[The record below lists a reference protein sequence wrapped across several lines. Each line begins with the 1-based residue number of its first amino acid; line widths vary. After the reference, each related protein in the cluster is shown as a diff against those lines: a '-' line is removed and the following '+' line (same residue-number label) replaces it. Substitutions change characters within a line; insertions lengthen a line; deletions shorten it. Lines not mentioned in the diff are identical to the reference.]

1 MKRSFL
7 KISKI
12 LAILAIVTLTFA
24 LTGKVNAETTT
35 GAVAKIGN
43 TEYLTLQE
51 AVNQGGEIV
60 LEKDVTEDV
69 KIPEDKTVVINLNG
83 HNITNVNDNTIY
95 NKGNL
100 TIKGEGNLD
109 NLTHAKATVYNEVGA
124 TCILDGGNY
133 DRSKDKKGNTYY
145 TILNYGTMTIND
157 GVIVKTA
164 TVKAEKDDGYPSSLI
179 ENGWYDETKNTS
191 GKDSKLTINGGKFT
205 GGINTI
211 KNDGYGDLTINGG
224 TFTNYIQ
231 NCILNWNYVVINGG
245 KFIEENEKHSP
256 IYAGSHDDNVMYK
269 GTLVVNG
276 GIFDA
281 KNSIDA
287 DIQADKTAIV
297 IINDKNLVSE
307 KKNDKDIYYTLKAKI
322 ENSTVAGIKNL
333 EYTGKELTQDI
344 TVKDGNTTLVNGTD
358 YEVSYANNTNP
369 GKATVTITGKGNYAG
384 TITKTFII
392 KPTQV
397 KSVKVKSQ
405 GTNSV
410 TINWSAVNGVTGYKV
425 YVFDYSKNK
434 YQYAGKTKDTS
445 FEVKK
450 LKVSTTYKFK
460 VRAYVNVDGTQYFG
474 KYSTYLKSSTRPNT
488 PKVKLNSKKRKVIF
502 DVKKDSKTTG
512 YKIYMSTSKN
522 GKYARIRTLDKNVT
536 SYTKKGLKANKTY
549 YFKIRAYR
557 TVNGQQIFSNYTEV
571 LSIKV
576 RK

>member
-1 MKRSFL
+1 MKRR
-7 KISKI
+7 ISKI
-12 LAILAIVTLTFA
+12 LVILAIVTLTFA
-24 LTGKVNAETTT
+24 LTERVNAETTT
-35 GAVAKIGN
+35 SATAKIGS
-43 TEYLTLQE
+43 TEYSTLQE
-51 AVNQGGEIV
+51 AVNQGGEII
-60 LEKDVTEDV
+60 LEKNVTEDV
-69 KIPEDKTVVINLNG
+69 AIPENKTVVINLNG
-83 HNITNVNDNTIY
+83 HNITNVKENTIY

-164 TVKAEKDDGYPSSLI
+164 TVKAEKDGGYPSSLI

-307 KKNDKDIYYTLKAKI
+307 KKNDEDIYYTLKAKI

-358 YEVSYANNTNP
+358 YEVSYANNTNL

-397 KSVKVKSQ
+397 KSVKAKSQ
-405 GTNSV
+405 TTNSI
-410 TINWSAVNGVTGYKV
+410 TIKWSALNGVTGYKV

-434 YQYAGKTKDTS
+434 YEYAGKTKDTS

-450 LKVSTTYKFK
+450 LKASTSYKFK
-460 VRAYVNVDGTQYFG
+460 VRAYINVDGTQYFG
-474 KYSTYLKSSTRPNT
+474 NYSGYLKISTRPNT
-488 PKVKLNSKKRKVIF
+488 PKVNLSSKKRKVTF
-502 DVKKDSKTTG
+502 NVKKDSKTTG

-522 GKYARIRTLDKNVT
+522 GKYTRIRTLNKNVT

-557 TVNGQQIFSNYTEV
+557 TVDGQQIYSDYTKI

>member
-1 MKRSFL
+1 MKRSLF

-35 GAVAKIGN
+35 GAVAKIGD

-109 NLTHAKATVYNEVGA
+109 NLTNAKATVYNEVGA
-124 TCILDGGNY
+124 TCVLDSGNY
-133 DRSKDKKGNTYY
+133 DRSKDEKGNTYY
-145 TILNYGTMTIND
+145 TILNHGTMTIND

-164 TVKAEKDDGYPSSLI
+164 TIKAERDGGYPSSLI
-179 ENGWYDETKNTS
+179 ENGWYDETQNTS
-191 GKDSKLTINGGKFT
+191 GKDSKLTINGGIFT
-205 GGINTI
+205 GGLNTI
-211 KNDGYGDLTINGG
+211 KNDGYGVLIINGG

-231 NCILNWNYVVINGG
+231 FCILNWNSVEINGG
-245 KFIEENEKHSP
+245 RFTDEKSFP
-256 IYAGSHDDNVMYK
+256 IYTASYNGYTMYK
-269 GTLVVNG
+269 GELTVND
-276 GIFDA
+276 GIFTYDRESSAAIRANKSA
-281 KNSIDA
+281 K
-287 DIQADKTAIV
+287 V
-297 IINDKNLVSE
+297 IINSE
-307 KKNDKDIYYTLKAKI
+307 KLEYKSKESNVDLLYTLAKKI
-322 ENSTVAGIKNL
+322 ENTTVTGIKDL

-344 TVKDGNTTLVNGTD
+344 TVKDGNETLVNGTD

-392 KPTQV
+392 RPNQV
-397 KSVKVKSQ
+397 ESVKVKSQ
-405 GTNSV
+405 KTNSI
-410 TINWSAVNGVTGYKV
+410 TINWSEVNGVTGYKV
-425 YVFDYSKNK
+425 YVFDYSKNE

-445 FEVKK
+445 FEVTK
-450 LKVSTTYKFK
+450 LKASTSYKFK

-474 KYSTYLKSSTRPNT
+474 KYSTYLKNSTRPNT
-488 PKVKLNSKKRKVIF
+488 PKANLSSKNGKVTF
-502 DVKKDSKTTG
+502 NVKKDSTTTG

-522 GKYARIRTLDKNVT
+522 GKYTRIRTLDKNVT

-557 TVNGQQIFSNYTEV
+557 TVNGQQIYSDYTKI

>member
-1 MKRSFL
+1 MKRSLF

-69 KIPEDKTVVINLNG
+69 TIPADKTVVINLNG
-83 HNITNVNDNTIY
+83 HNITNVKDNTIY

-109 NLTHAKATVYNEVGA
+109 NLTNAKATVYNEVGA
-124 TCILDGGNY
+124 TCVLDSGNY
-133 DRSKDKKGNTYY
+133 DRSKDEKGNTYY
-145 TILNYGTMTIND
+145 TILNHGTMTIND

-164 TVKAEKDDGYPSSLI
+164 TIKAEKDGGYPSSLI
-179 ENGWYDETKNTS
+179 ENGWYDETQNTS
-191 GKDSKLTINGGKFT
+191 GKDSKLTINGGVFT
-205 GGINTI
+205 GGLNTI
-211 KNDGYGDLTINGG
+211 KNDGYGVLIINGG

-231 NCILNWNYVVINGG
+231 FCILNWNSVEINGG
-245 KFIEENEKHSP
+245 RFTDEKNFP
-256 IYAGSHDDNVMYK
+256 IYTASYNGYTMYK
-269 GTLVVNG
+269 GELKVND
-276 GIFDA
+276 GIFTYDRKSSAAIRANKSA
-281 KNSIDA
+281 K
-287 DIQADKTAIV
+287 V
-297 IINDKNLVSE
+297 IINSE
-307 KKNDKDIYYTLKAKI
+307 KLEYKSKESNVDLLYTLAKKI
-322 ENSTVAGIKNL
+322 ENTTVTGIKDL

-344 TVKDGNTTLVNGTD
+344 TVKDGNETLVNGTD
-358 YEVSYANNTNP
+358 YEVSYANNTKP

-392 KPTQV
+392 RPTQV

-405 GTNSV
+405 ETNSV

-474 KYSTYLKSSTRPNT
+474 KYSTYLKSSTRSNT
-488 PKVKLNSKKRKVIF
+488 PKVKLS
-502 DVKKDSKTTG
+502 
-512 YKIYMSTSKN
+512 
-522 GKYARIRTLDKNVT
+522 
-536 SYTKKGLKANKTY
+536 
-549 YFKIRAYR
+549 
-557 TVNGQQIFSNYTEV
+557 V

-576 RK
+576 R

>member
-1 MKRSFL
+1 MKRSFF

-24 LTGKVNAETTT
+24 LTGKVNAEEPI
-35 GAVAKIGN
+35 GAAAKIGN
-43 TEYLTLQE
+43 TEYSTLQE
-51 AVNQGGEIV
+51 AVNQGGEIL

-69 KIPEDKTVVINLNG
+69 TIPEDKTVVINLNG

-124 TCILDGGNY
+124 TCVLDSGNY
-133 DRSKDKKGNTYY
+133 DRSKDEKGNTYY
-145 TILNYGTMTIND
+145 TILNHGTMTINN
-157 GVIVKTA
+157 GVTVKTA
-164 TVKAEKDDGYPSSLI
+164 TIKAEKDGGYPSSLI
-179 ENGWYDETKNTS
+179 ENGWYDETQNTS
-191 GKDSKLTINGGKFT
+191 GKDSKLTINGGIFT
-205 GGINTI
+205 GGLNTI
-211 KNDGYGDLTINGG
+211 KNDGYGDITINGG

-231 NCILNWNYVVINGG
+231 HCILNWNSAIINGG
-245 KFIEENEKHSP
+245 RFTDEKNFP
-256 IYAGSHDDNVMYK
+256 IYTASYNGYTMDK
-269 GTLVVNG
+269 GELTVND
-276 GIFDA
+276 GIFTYDRESSAAIRANESA
-281 KNSIDA
+281 K
-287 DIQADKTAIV
+287 V
-297 IINDKNLVSE
+297 IINSE
-307 KKNDKDIYYTLKAKI
+307 KLEYKSKESNADLLYTLAKKI
-322 ENSTVAGIKNL
+322 ENTTVTGIKDL

-344 TVKDGNTTLVNGTD
+344 TVKDGNETLVNGTD

-392 KPTQV
+392 RPNQV
-397 KSVKVKSQ
+397 ESVKVKSQ
-405 GTNSV
+405 KTNSI
-410 TINWSAVNGVTGYKV
+410 TINWSEVNGVTGYKV
-425 YVFDYSKNK
+425 YVFDYSKNE

-445 FEVKK
+445 FEVTK
-450 LKVSTTYKFK
+450 LKASTSYKFK

-474 KYSTYLKSSTRPNT
+474 KYSTYLKNSTRPNT
-488 PKVKLNSKKRKVIF
+488 PKVKLSSKKRKVIF

-522 GKYARIRTLDKNVT
+522 GKYTRIRTLDKNVT

-557 TVNGQQIFSNYTEV
+557 TVNGQQIFSYYTKV

>member
-1 MKRSFL
+1 MKRSLF

-35 GAVAKIGN
+35 GAVAKIGD

-109 NLTHAKATVYNEVGA
+109 NLTNAKATVYNEVGA
-124 TCILDGGNY
+124 TCVLDSGNY
-133 DRSKDKKGNTYY
+133 DRSKDEKGNTYY
-145 TILNYGTMTIND
+145 TILNHGTMTIND

-164 TVKAEKDDGYPSSLI
+164 TIKAERDGGYPSSLI
-179 ENGWYDETKNTS
+179 ENGWYDETQNTS
-191 GKDSKLTINGGKFT
+191 GKDSKLTINGGIFT
-205 GGINTI
+205 GGLNTI
-211 KNDGYGDLTINGG
+211 KNDGYGVLIINGG

-231 NCILNWNYVVINGG
+231 FCILNWNSVEINGG
-245 KFIEENEKHSP
+245 RFTDEKSFP
-256 IYAGSHDDNVMYK
+256 IYTASYNGYTMYK
-269 GTLVVNG
+269 GELTVND
-276 GIFDA
+276 GIFTYDRESSAAIRANKSA
-281 KNSIDA
+281 K
-287 DIQADKTAIV
+287 V
-297 IINDKNLVSE
+297 IINSE
-307 KKNDKDIYYTLKAKI
+307 KLEYKSKESNVDLLYTLAKKI
-322 ENSTVAGIKNL
+322 ENTTVTGIKDL

-344 TVKDGNTTLVNGTD
+344 TVKDGNETLVNGTD

-392 KPTQV
+392 RPNQV
-397 KSVKVKSQ
+397 ESVKVKSQ
-405 GTNSV
+405 KTNSI
-410 TINWSAVNGVTGYKV
+410 TINWSEVNGVTGYKV
-425 YVFDYSKNK
+425 YVFDYSKNE

-445 FEVKK
+445 FEVTK
-450 LKVSTTYKFK
+450 LKASTSYKFK

-474 KYSTYLKSSTRPNT
+474 KYSTYLKNSTRPNT
-488 PKVKLNSKKRKVIF
+488 PKANLSSKNGKVTF
-502 DVKKDSKTTG
+502 NVKKDSTTTG

-522 GKYARIRTLDKNVT
+522 GKYTRIRTLDKNVT

-557 TVNGQQIFSNYTEV
+557 TVNGQPIYSDYTKI

>member
-1 MKRSFL
+1 MKRSLF

-69 KIPEDKTVVINLNG
+69 TIPADKTVVINLNG
-83 HNITNVNDNTIY
+83 HNITNVKDNTIY

-109 NLTHAKATVYNEVGA
+109 NLTNAKATVYNEVGA
-124 TCILDGGNY
+124 TCVLDSGNY
-133 DRSKDKKGNTYY
+133 DRSKDEKGNTYY
-145 TILNYGTMTIND
+145 TILNHGTMTIND

-164 TVKAEKDDGYPSSLI
+164 TIKAEKNGGYPSSLI
-179 ENGWYDETKNTS
+179 ENGWYDETQNTS
-191 GKDSKLTINGGKFT
+191 GKDSKLIINGGKFT
-205 GGINTI
+205 DE
-211 KNDGYGDLTINGG
+211 KNY
-224 TFTNYIQ
+224 
-231 NCILNWNYVVINGG
+231 
-245 KFIEENEKHSP
+245 P
-256 IYAGSHDDNVMYK
+256 IYTSSYNGYDMYK
-269 GTLVVNG
+269 GVIMVNG
-276 GIFDA
+276 GIFNT
-281 KNSIDA
+281 KNSSDA
-287 DIQADKTAIV
+287 DIQANKTATV
-297 IINDKNLVSE
+297 IINDKDFVSE
-307 KKNDKDIYYTLKAKI
+307 KKNNVDIYYTLKRKI
-322 ENSTVAGIKNL
+322 ENATVTGMEDL
-333 EYTGKELTQDI
+333 EYTGKELKQDI
-344 TVKDGNTTLVNGTD
+344 TVKDGNETLVNGTD
-358 YEVSYANNTNP
+358 YEVSYANNTKP
-369 GKATVTITGKGNYAG
+369 GKATVTIIGKGNYAG

-392 KPTQV
+392 RPTQV

-405 GTNSV
+405 TTNSV

-445 FEVKK
+445 IEVKK

-488 PKVKLNSKKRKVIF
+488 PKVKLS
-502 DVKKDSKTTG
+502 
-512 YKIYMSTSKN
+512 
-522 GKYARIRTLDKNVT
+522 
-536 SYTKKGLKANKTY
+536 
-549 YFKIRAYR
+549 
-557 TVNGQQIFSNYTEV
+557 V

-576 RK
+576 R

>member
-1 MKRSFL
+1 MKRSFF

-24 LTGKVNAETTT
+24 LTGKVNAEEPI
-35 GAVAKIGN
+35 GAAAKIGN
-43 TEYLTLQE
+43 TEYSTLQE
-51 AVNQGGEIV
+51 AVNQGGEIL

-69 KIPEDKTVVINLNG
+69 TIPEDKTVVINLNG

-124 TCILDGGNY
+124 TCVLDSGNY
-133 DRSKDKKGNTYY
+133 DRSKDEKGNTYY
-145 TILNYGTMTIND
+145 TILNHGTMTIND

-164 TVKAEKDDGYPSSLI
+164 TIKAERDGGYPSSLI
-179 ENGWYDETKNTS
+179 ENGWYDETQNTS
-191 GKDSKLTINGGKFT
+191 GKDSKLTINGGIFT
-205 GGINTI
+205 GGLNTI
-211 KNDGYGDLTINGG
+211 KNDGYGVLIINGG

-231 NCILNWNYVVINGG
+231 FCILNWNSAIINGG
-245 KFIEENEKHSP
+245 KFTDEKNFP
-256 IYAGSHDDNVMYK
+256 IYTASYNGYTMYK
-269 GTLVVNG
+269 GELTVND
-276 GIFDA
+276 GIFTYDRESSAAIRANKSA
-281 KNSIDA
+281 K
-287 DIQADKTAIV
+287 V
-297 IINDKNLVSE
+297 IINSE
-307 KKNDKDIYYTLKAKI
+307 KLEYKSKESNVDLLYTLAKKI
-322 ENSTVAGIKNL
+322 ENTTVTGIKDL

-344 TVKDGNTTLVNGTD
+344 TVKDGNETLVNGTD
-358 YEVSYANNTNP
+358 YEVSYANNTKP

-392 KPTQV
+392 RPTQV

-405 GTNSV
+405 ETNSV

>member
-1 MKRSFL
+1 MKRSFF

-35 GAVAKIGN
+35 GAVAKIGD

-60 LEKDVTEDV
+60 LEKDVAEDV

-109 NLTHAKATVYNEVGA
+109 NLTNAKATVYNEVGA
-124 TCILDGGNY
+124 TCVLDSGNY
-133 DRSKDKKGNTYY
+133 DRSKDEKGNTYY
-145 TILNYGTMTIND
+145 TILNHGTMTIND
-157 GVIVKTA
+157 GVMVKTA
-164 TVKAEKDDGYPSSLI
+164 TIKAEKDGGYPSSLI
-179 ENGWYDETKNTS
+179 ENGWYDETQNTS
-191 GKDSKLTINGGKFT
+191 GKDSKLTINGGIFT
-205 GGINTI
+205 GGLNTI
-211 KNDGYGDLTINGG
+211 KNDGYGVLIINGG

-231 NCILNWNYVVINGG
+231 FCILNWNSVEINGG
-245 KFIEENEKHSP
+245 RFTDEKNFP
-256 IYAGSHDDNVMYK
+256 IYTASYNGYTMYK
-269 GTLVVNG
+269 GELTVND
-276 GIFDA
+276 GIFTYDRESSAAIRANKSA
-281 KNSIDA
+281 K
-287 DIQADKTAIV
+287 V
-297 IINDKNLVSE
+297 IINSE
-307 KKNDKDIYYTLKAKI
+307 KLEYKSKESNADLLYTLAKKI
-322 ENSTVAGIKNL
+322 EKTTVAGIKDL

-344 TVKDGNTTLVNGTD
+344 TVKDGNETLVNGTD
-358 YEVSYANNTNP
+358 YEVSYANNTKP

-392 KPTQV
+392 RPTQV

-405 GTNSV
+405 ETNSV

-474 KYSTYLKSSTRPNT
+474 KYSTYLKNSTRPNT
-488 PKVKLNSKKRKVIF
+488 PKVNFSSKNGKVTF
-502 DVKKDSKTTG
+502 NVKKDSATTG

-522 GKYARIRTLDKNVT
+522 GKYTRIRTLDKNVK